1 MSDEEN
7 NKKSV
12 RMNEM
17 FELPVVE
24 DMVQSPIVKVLSKV
38 SAIVDTPVTWIRGE
52 LHFIMN

>member
-17 FELPVVE
+17 FELPVIE
-24 DMVQSPIVKVLSKV
+24 DMVQSPIVKLLAKV
-38 SAIVDTPVTWIRGE
+38 AAVVDSPVTWIRG
-52 LHFIMN
+52 

>member
-17 FELPVVE
+17 FELPVIE

-38 SAIVDTPVTWIRGE
+38 AAIVDTPVTWIRGS
-52 LHFIMN
+52 LHFITH